1 MLAQTLLAVS
11 LQFFT
16 VTHHE
21 PPWGLAQAE
30 ALQYNT
36 HVTYQLDAHYEV
48 GDTVLVLYDDD
59 VIVSERKFDLMKR
72 YY

>member
-1 MLAQTLLAVS
+1 MLTQTLLAVS

-16 VTHHE
+16 VTHHAG
-21 PPWGLAQAE
+21 PFGLAQAE

-36 HVTYQLDAHYEV
+36 GVTYQLDAHYEV

-72 YY
+72 Y